1 MTKSFFLTKW
11 LLNGMRWLYQTI
23 MNGTGMQAS
32 YAIVFTIL
40 IFTLGVRCLTIFGD
54 IRSRK
59 SSMQMQEIQ
68 PDLDKIMKK
77 YQNDP
82 KRMNQERNKLM
93 KEKGVS
99 TMSGCLPLLIM
110 MPLLFMFINAF
121 RAWSNEQM
129 LSMLLTMDANPT
141 EGLALFGQYQFLW
154 IRNIWRPDNLTSSA
168 VLTGEQFWRTF
179 AETKNTMVNNFI
191 FFEDHPELGELLLR
205 MGFFVEDAA
214 GSISF
219 LSGGRE
225 IVVSIAEDNT
235 AFLAAYESLMGP
247 IINADMYKDYVNGFA
262 ILPLLAGATS
272 FLLSWVSMQQQN
284 KKQKEQELTNP
295 NNQAGNMGK
304 SMMYIMPA
312 MSVFFCWQYDATF
325 SIYWIISNVIATVI
339 NVILNKTLPAA
350 VERDKQRREA
360 KLIKERN

>member
-11 LLNGMRWLYQTI
+11 LLGGMRWLYETI
-23 MNGTGMQAS
+23 MSSTGMQAS
-32 YAIVFTIL
+32 YAIILTIF
-40 IFTLGVRCLTIFGD
+40 IFTLAVRCLSVFGD
-54 IRSRK
+54 IKSRK

-68 PDLDKIMKK
+68 PDLDRLMKK

-129 LSMLLTMDANPT
+129 LSLLLTMDTDPQKGI
-141 EGLALFGQYQFLW
+141 ELFSQYKFFW
-154 IRNIWRPDNLTSSA
+154 ILNIWRPDNLTSSA

-179 AETKNTMVNNFI
+179 ALTKNTFVDKFI
-191 FFEDHPELGELLLR
+191 FYTEHQAALDELLLR
-205 MGFFVEDAA
+205 MGFFVKDAA
-214 GSISF
+214 GV
-219 LSGGRE
+219 LT
-225 IVVSIAEDNT
+225 VAEDNT
-235 AFLAAYESLMGP
+235 AFLAAYDTIMGP
-247 IINADMYKDYVNGFA
+247 CIDVYKGYVNGYA
-262 ILPLLAGATS
+262 ILPILAGGTS

-284 KKQKEQELTNP
+284 SKKKQDDTNNP
-295 NNQAGNMGK
+295 NAQAANMGK

-325 SIYWIISNVIATVI
+325 SIYWILSNVFATVI
-339 NVILNKTLPAA
+339 NVILNKKLPAII
-350 VERDKQRREA
+350 ERDKKKREA
-360 KLIKERN
+360 KLIKESN

>member
-11 LLNGMRWLYQTI
+11 LLSGMRWLYESI
-23 MNGTGMQAS
+23 VNSTGMQAS
-32 YAIVFTIL
+32 YAIVLTIF
-40 IFTLGVRCLTIFGD
+40 IFTLGVRCLTIFSD
-54 IRSRK
+54 IKSRK

-68 PDLDKIMKK
+68 PDLDRLMKK

-129 LSMLLTMDANPT
+129 LSLLLTMDQDPQA
-141 EGLALFGQYQFLW
+141 GIQLFSQYRFFW
-154 IRNIWRPDNLTSSA
+154 ILNIWRPDNLTSSA

-179 AETKNTMVNNFI
+179 AETKATFVDKFI
-191 FFEDHPELGELLLR
+191 FYTEHQEALDELLLR
-205 MGFFVEDAA
+205 MGFFVKDAA
-214 GSISF
+214 GA
-219 LSGGRE
+219 L
-225 IVVSIAEDNT
+225 SIAEDNT
-235 AFLAAYESLMGP
+235 VFLAAYETMMGP
-247 IINADMYKDYVNGFA
+247 CIDAYKGYVNGYA
-262 ILPLLAGATS
+262 ILPILAGGTS

-284 KKQKEQELTNP
+284 KKQQEAELTNP
-295 NNQAGNMGK
+295 NAQANNMGK
-304 SMMYIMPA
+304 SMMYIMPV

-339 NVILNKTLPAA
+339 NVILNKKLPAI
-350 VERDKQRREA
+350 VERDKKRREA
-360 KLIKERN
+360 KLIKEKN

>member
-11 LLNGMRWLYQTI
+11 LLTGMRWMYETI
-23 MNGTGMQAS
+23 MSSTGMQAS
-32 YAIVFTIL
+32 YAIVLTIF

-54 IRSRK
+54 IKSRK

-68 PDLDKIMKK
+68 PDLDRLMKK

-129 LSMLLTMDANPT
+129 LSLLLTMDTDPQKGI
-141 EGLALFGQYQFLW
+141 ELFSQYKFFW
-154 IRNIWRPDNLTSSA
+154 ILNIWRPDNLTSSA

-179 AETKNTMVNNFI
+179 AATKTTYIDKFI
-191 FFEDHPELGELLLR
+191 FYSEHQQALDELLLR
-205 MGFFVEDAA
+205 MGFFVKDAA
-214 GSISF
+214 GA
-219 LSGGRE
+219 LT
-225 IVVSIAEDNT
+225 IAEDN
-235 AFLAAYESLMGP
+235 AVFLTAYETIMGP
-247 IINADMYKDYVNGFA
+247 CIDAYKGYVNGYA
-262 ILPLLAGATS
+262 ILPLLAGGTS

-284 KKQKEQELTNP
+284 KNKKEEDAN
-295 NNQAGNMGK
+295 NAANQAANMGK
-304 SMMYIMPA
+304 SMMYIMPV

-325 SIYWIISNVIATVI
+325 SVYWIISNVIATVI
-339 NVILNKTLPAA
+339 NVVLNKKLPAII
-350 VERDKQRREA
+350 ERDKRRRAA
-360 KLIKERN
+360 KLIKESN